1 MRELSAY
8 FGGTA
13 GLSRNAKDENLR
25 LWFANLSLEVD
36 KLSSDDPVAAVRTI
50 QELETALT
58 EVEQFHQI
66 VDNIH
71 AKQYLLD
78 SRDYLGKMMMTTNVA
93 DSLNT
98 LAVVSDAAYAWRVIE
113 PYTDQL
119 QQRIRND
126 PFAVRKLRFVF
137 LKLKSTL
144 EMPLLRISQIESPDM
159 YSVSEYYSSQLA
171 HYVRNVVEVVPIS
184 MFEILNEI
192 VGVQTNALKE
202 LPTKLE
208 KTALKEY
215 AQDAERAKLSKA
227 TYEISI
233 FAQGI
238 LAMEST
244 FLGVIE
250 LDPKQLLEDGIR
262 KQLVKQ
268 ITETFHERSSSATAR
283 RTAAGGIIS
292 SPR

>member
-1 MRELSAY
+1 
-8 FGGTA
+8 
-13 GLSRNAKDENLR
+13 
-25 LWFANLSLEVD
+25 
-36 KLSSDDPVAAVRTI
+36 
-50 QELETALT
+50 
-58 EVEQFHQI
+58 
-66 VDNIH
+66 
-71 AKQYLLD
+71 
-78 SRDYLGKMMMTTNVA
+78 
-93 DSLNT
+93 
-98 LAVVSDAAYAWRVIE
+98 
-113 PYTDQL
+113 
-119 QQRIRND
+119 
-126 PFAVRKLRFVF
+126 
-137 LKLKSTL
+137 
-144 EMPLLRISQIESPDM
+144 
-159 YSVSEYYSSQLA
+159 
-171 HYVRNVVEVVPIS
+171 

-268 ITETFHERSSSATAR
+268 ITETFHDALVFGDGAATGV
-283 RTAAGGIIS
+283 GGIIS